1 MRVLLGIMNSSINNP
16 SNLKT
21 GADLL
26 LKGGSLLD
34 IPCGDCGGVQ
44 ICYKTK
50 ITCINCGK
58 ETPEIKD
65 YVGANSLDLH
75 YEKNEAHENQL
86 NPNIAISGFDKIIIK
101 KISDLLYSLKDDND
115 LLNQNT
121 KLELIIKYLEI
132 LEKIPKILIT

>member
-34 IPCGDCGGVQ
+34 IPCGHCGGVQ
-44 ICYKTK
+44 IRYKTK
-50 ITCINCGK
+50 IMCINCGK
-58 ETPEIKD
+58 EKPEIKD
-65 YVGANSLDLH
+65 DVDTNSLDLH

-86 NPNIAISGFDKIIIK
+86 NSNIAILGFDKIIIQ
-101 KISDLLYSLKDDND
+101 KISNLLNSLKDDND

-132 LEKIPKILIT
+132 LEKIPKILRT

>member
-1 MRVLLGIMNSSINNP
+1 MQILLGIMNSGINNP

-34 IPCGDCGGVQ
+34 IPCSNCGGVQ
-44 ICYKTK
+44 IRYKTK

-65 YVGANSLDLH
+65 HVDTNSLNLH
-75 YEKNEAHENQL
+75 YKKNEAHKNQL
-86 NPNIAISGFDKIIIK
+86 NSNIAIAGFDKIIIQ
-101 KISDLLYSLKDDND
+101 KISNLFDSLKDDND
-115 LLNQNT
+115 LLNQST
-121 KLELIIKYLEI
+121 KLELIIKYIEI
-132 LEKIPKILIT
+132 LEKIPKILKT

>member
-1 MRVLLGIMNSSINNP
+1 MQILLGIMNSGINNA

-34 IPCGDCGGVQ
+34 IPCSNCGGVQ
-44 ICYKTK
+44 IRYKTK

-65 YVGANSLDLH
+65 HVDTNSLNLH
-75 YEKNEAHENQL
+75 YKKNEAHKNQL
-86 NPNIAISGFDKIIIK
+86 NSNIAIAGFDKIIIQ
-101 KISDLLYSLKDDND
+101 KISNLFDSLKDDND
-115 LLNQNT
+115 LLNQST
-121 KLELIIKYLEI
+121 KLELIIKYIEI
-132 LEKIPKILIT
+132 LEKIPKILKT

>member
-1 MRVLLGIMNSSINNP
+1 MQILLGIMNSGINNP

-34 IPCGDCGGVQ
+34 IPCSNCGGVQ
-44 ICYKTK
+44 IRYKTK

-65 YVGANSLDLH
+65 HVDTNSLNLH
-75 YEKNEAHENQL
+75 YKKNEAHENQL
-86 NPNIAISGFDKIIIK
+86 NSNIAIAGFDKIIIQ
-101 KISDLLYSLKDDND
+101 KISNLFDSLKDDND
-115 LLNQNT
+115 LLNQST
-121 KLELIIKYLEI
+121 KLELIIKYIEI
-132 LEKIPKILIT
+132 LEKIPKILKT

>member
-1 MRVLLGIMNSSINNP
+1 MLVLLGIMNSSINNP

-34 IPCGDCGGVQ
+34 IPCSNCGGVQ
-44 ICYKTK
+44 IRYKTK

-65 YVGANSLDLH
+65 HVDTNSLNLH
-75 YEKNEAHENQL
+75 YKKNEAYENQL
-86 NPNIAISGFDKIIIK
+86 NSNIAIAGFDKIIIQ
-101 KISDLLYSLKDDND
+101 KISNLFDSLKDDND
-115 LLNQNT
+115 LLNQST
-121 KLELIIKYLEI
+121 KLELIIKYIEI
-132 LEKIPKILIT
+132 LEKIPKILKT

>member
-65 YVGANSLDLH
+65 YVGANCLDLH

-132 LEKIPKILIT
+132 LEKIPKILRT

>member
-34 IPCGDCGGVQ
+34 IPCGNCGGVQ
-44 ICYKTK
+44 IRYKTK

-58 ETPEIKD
+58 EIPEIKD
-65 YVGANSLDLH
+65 DIGTSSLEIHD
-75 YEKNEAHENQL
+75 EENVATENQS
-86 NPNIAISGFDKIIIK
+86 NPIINISGFDKIIIQ
-101 KISDLLYSLKDDND
+101 KISNLLNSLKDDN
-115 LLNQNT
+115 
-121 KLELIIKYLEI
+121 
-132 LEKIPKILIT
+132 